1 MTQETAKENLEV
13 IAAFANGETIQYLTS
28 LGEWTDVNNPMFI
41 KHGKYR
47 VKPKRIFALYNPERH
62 EFISNLESFNEQRIL
77 KMISIGWIKFERVEK
92 TF

>member
-1 MTQETAKENLEV
+1 MTRETAKENLEV
-13 IAAFANGETIQYLTS
+13 ITAFANGKTIQYLTDDYK
-28 LGEWTDVNNPMFI
+28 WHDVNNPTFI

-47 VKPKRIFALYNPERH
+47 LKPKRVFALYNPERH